1 MLWGMNKRFV
11 KLLFVSI
18 FLSNFM
24 LTPSSD
30 AVTIKNGVACN
41 KANATV
47 KVGSKLYKCAKNPY
61 VTPTKRTW
69 TLTGCLTAYA
79 LWKDSK
85 QQYEDFKDIAK
96 LAGAEGEKT
105 MNELQASINSL
116 EITMKTQACK
126 KGA

>member
-1 MLWGMNKRFV
+1 MRWRISNVF
-11 KLLFVSI
+11 
-18 FLSNFM
+18 FLTVLVFNFI
-24 LTPSSD
+24 LVPSGN
-30 AVTIKNGVACN
+30 AVTIKNGVVCT
-41 KANATV
+41 KANATA
-47 KVGSKLYKCAKNPY
+47 KIGTKIYKCAKNPY

-69 TLTGCLTAYA
+69 TLSGCLTAYA

-105 MNELQASINSL
+105 MKELLDSIASL
-116 EITMKTQACK
+116 ETTMKTVACK